1 MEEEQSPRLAAGEP
15 ERKLEDGVTDAE
27 DPGCT
32 GNAAMSSL
40 EQPLLKRSNTL
51 TASHLAMVGAKVS
64 HIESLDYEIIENDL
78 FKHDWRR
85 RSNVEVLQYIFLKW
99 AMAFL
104 VGLLTG
110 VIASLINLAIEN
122 ISGLKM
128 LHMVQLVR
136 KKRYWAGFL
145 YFAGVNFGLTFIA
158 AMLCVVFAPTA
169 AGPGIPEIK
178 AYLNGVDTPNMFGAP
193 QLIVKVTK
201 KKCHTSP
208 TCRNNIFFSIK
219 RQTRTH

>member
-1 MEEEQSPRLAAGEP
+1 MLDDEGRLA
-15 ERKLEDGVTDAE
+15 
-27 DPGCT
+27 
-32 GNAAMSSL
+32 
-40 EQPLLKRSNTL
+40 LLILRSQNSIAL
-51 TASHLAMVGAKVS
+51 LVLFLARR
-64 HIESLDYEIIENDL
+64 IIENDL
-78 FKHDWRR
+78 FKHDWRS

-128 LHMVQLVR
+128 LHMVNLVR
-136 KKRYWAGFL
+136 EKRYWAGFL
-145 YFAGVNFGLTFIA
+145 YFAGVNFVLTFVA
-158 AMLCVVFAPTA
+158 AVLCVVFAPTA

-193 QLIVKVTK
+193 QLIVKVK
-201 KKCHTSP
+201 AALLSFHG
-208 TCRNNIFFSIK
+208 
-219 RQTRTH
+219 

>member
-1 MEEEQSPRLAAGEP
+1 LRLIKVKLLCLFCSVLAG
-15 ERKLEDGVTDAE
+15 
-27 DPGCT
+27 
-32 GNAAMSSL
+32 
-40 EQPLLKRSNTL
+40 
-51 TASHLAMVGAKVS
+51 LARR
-64 HIESLDYEIIENDL
+64 IIENDL
-78 FKHDWRR
+78 FKHDWRS

-128 LHMVQLVR
+128 LHMVNLVR
-136 KKRYWAGFL
+136 EKRYWAGFL
-145 YFAGVNFGLTFIA
+145 YFAGVNFALTFVA
-158 AMLCVVFAPTA
+158 ALLCVVFAPTA

-193 QLIVKVTK
+193 QLIVKVK
-201 KKCHTSP
+201 AFPFGARLAFPFLFCSP
-208 TCRNNIFFSIK
+208 VFFSFASAVLPSEK
-219 RQTRTH
+219 E